1 MVLVRN
7 LCVPVVPVHLDL
19 CTDRQYVMYVVYY
32 VMYLNMMHVH
42 PRYWY
47 IGTPASFC
55 CAAVYHTCV
64 HIFIYLFMYKYCI
77 ACCLA
82 SRQRRGKLHYSLPLK
97 EANFAE
103 NSAPAAGL
111 AKIQGMPQKHMQPM
125 IE

>member
-64 HIFIYLFMYKYCI
+64 HIFIYLCT
-77 ACCLA
+77 
-82 SRQRRGKLHYSLPLK
+82 STVLPVVWL
-97 EANFAE
+97 
-103 NSAPAAGL
+103 L
-111 AKIQGMPQKHMQPM
+111 AKGGGNCTIHCH
-125 IE
+125 

>member
-7 LCVPVVPVHLDL
+7 LCVPPVHLARPVYRPSVCNVVCSVL
-19 CTDRQYVMYVVYY
+19 CHVSQYDACTSKILVHRYTCFVLLRGCVPYV
-32 VMYLNMMHVH
+32 
-42 PRYWY
+42 
-47 IGTPASFC
+47 
-55 CAAVYHTCV
+55 CAY
-64 HIFIYLFMYKYCI
+64 IYLFMYKYCI